1 MTLPPRDTVV
11 TYPSGS
17 VRETATVLHREPL
30 PDGRLALLLDRTA
43 SHPVDAGWPDQGSDR
58 TVLVAGDTS
67 VPMVVP
73 VPVLESIVAATDGS
87 ALHLG
92 SDIPVRKGTEGWTFV
107 VAHVVDDALGAG
119 LPDEV
124 EVRVDADYRRALSR
138 GHTACHLASLALNAE
153 LAEAWRKVPR
163 ADAAGSPDFDGT
175 AIATSTIVEN
185 GSVDVYRAGK
195 SVRKA
200 GFDPTALDDPK
211 ALAARIAARLAGWTA
226 EGTPVRIDAEGDG
239 LTDRRFWVT
248 TVDGAEVRIPCGGT
262 HVDSLADV
270 RSPRVSLVREE
281 TEGALV
287 VTMRTSVG

>member
-1 MTLPPRDTVV
+1 MTLPTRDTVV

-17 VRETATVLHREPL
+17 VREIATVLHREPL
-30 PDGRLALLLDRTA
+30 PDGRVALVLDRTA

-58 TVLVAGDTS
+58 TTLVAGGVS
-67 VPMVVP
+67 VPVI
-73 VPVLESIVAATDGS
+73 ESIVAATDGS

-92 SDIPVRKGTEGWTFV
+92 SDIPVRKGTEGWAFV
-107 VAHVVDDALGAG
+107 VAHVVDEGLAAD
-119 LPDEV
+119 LPDEL
-124 EVRVDADYRRALSR
+124 EVRIDADYRRALSR

-153 LAEAWRKVPR
+153 LAGAWRKTPR

-185 GSVDVYRAGK
+185 GSVDVYRVGK

-200 GFDPTALDDPK
+200 GFDPTALED
-211 ALAARIAARLAGWTA
+211 AEGLAARVAARLDVWTSEA
-226 EGTPVRIDAEGDG
+226 TPVRIDSEGDG

-248 TVDGAEVRIPCGGT
+248 AVDGTEVRIPCGGT
-262 HVDSLADV
+262 HADSLADV

-281 TEGALV
+281 TAGAVLL
-287 VTMRTSVG
+287 TMRTSVD